1 MPWCWSQVKG
11 LGRNFCLAEVAEVKK
26 AERELK
32 EIQVQKLG
40 FSDVVR
46 AKQRKQRQ
54 TTLWPCDTE
63 WSQAIQKMWQDAP
76 KIAAQEATKEA
87 IRQLQQEEEM
97 NEKVVETFQAYV
109 IALRAYPQMY
119 SVGATP
125 ACNDANNA

>member
-1 MPWCWSQVKG
+1 MNAVVIQCPRSQVKG
-11 LGRNFCLAEVAEVKK
+11 LRRNFCLAEVAEVKK

-40 FSDVVR
+40 FLMSER
-46 AKQRKQRQ
+46 SQRKQRQ
-54 TTLWPCDTE
+54 TTLWSCDTE
-63 WSQAIQKMWQDAP
+63 WSQAIRKMWQDAP

-109 IALRAYPQMY
+109 IALRAYPQM
-119 SVGATP
+119 
-125 ACNDANNA
+125 